1 MFVPIHD
8 TNPLNVIR
16 FQIVTV
22 ALLVS
27 NIVLF
32 LWVHY
37 EASGQPAQVNT
48 AIYGVIPL
56 ELLTSK
62 PTVFPPTPLFE
73 GLTLISYMFLHADWM
88 HLIGNMAFLY
98 VFADN
103 VEDAMGHWRFL
114 FFYLAC
120 GVAAGGAH
128 ALMSDSSAAPL
139 IGASGAVAG
148 VLGAY
153 LVLYPRARVWV
164 LIFLRIPV
172 RIPAYWALGGWI
184 VWQLFQVYLSDEQS
198 NVAWWAHIGGF
209 AAGLLLVFIM
219 RTHHGVRQP
228 T

>member
-1 MFVPIHD
+1 
-8 TNPLNVIR
+8 
-16 FQIVTV
+16 
-22 ALLVS
+22 
-27 NIVLF
+27 
-32 LWVHY
+32 
-37 EASGQPAQVNT
+37 
-48 AIYGVIPL
+48 
-56 ELLTSK
+56 
-62 PTVFPPTPLFE
+62 
-73 GLTLISYMFLHADWM
+73 MFLHADWM

-120 GVAAGGAH
+120 GVVAGAAH
-128 ALMSDSSAAPL
+128 ALMSDGSAAPL

-164 LIFLRIPV
+164 LIFLRIPL

-209 AAGLLLVFIM
+209 GAGLLLVFIM

>member
-1 MFVPIHD
+1 MFIPLHD

-16 FQIVTV
+16 FQVVTILLLIANV
-22 ALLVS
+22 AIFV
-27 NIVLF
+27 
-32 LWVHY
+32 WVNY
-37 EASGQPAQVNT
+37 EMSGQPQVVNN
-48 AIYGVIPL
+48 AIYGVVPL

-62 PTVFPPTPLFE
+62 PTVYPPTPWFE
-73 GLTLISYMFLHADWM
+73 GVTLVSYMFFHADWM
-88 HLIGNMAFLY
+88 HLIGNMLFLY

-103 VEDAMGHWRFL
+103 VEDAMGHVRFL
-114 FFYLAC
+114 VFYIAC
-120 GVAAGGAH
+120 GIAAGLVH
-128 ALMSDSSAAPL
+128 AFMTDGSVAPL

-164 LIFLRIPV
+164 LIMFRIPL

-184 VWQLFQVYLSDEQS
+184 ALQFFQVYMAEDRS

-209 AAGLLLVFIM
+209 AAGLLLVFVI
-219 RTHHGVRQP
+219 RKHHAVRQP

>member
-1 MFVPIHD
+1 MFIPIHD
-8 TNPLNVIR
+8 TNPLDVIR

-22 ALLVS
+22 ALLVI
-27 NIVLF
+27 NVVLF
-32 LWVHY
+32 LWVYY

-48 AIYGVIPL
+48 AIYGVVPL
-56 ELLTSK
+56 ELLSSK
-62 PTVFPPTPLFE
+62 TTIYPPTPGFE
-73 GLTLISYMFLHADWM
+73 GLSLVSYMFLHADWM

-114 FFYLAC
+114 LFYLAC
-120 GVAAGGAH
+120 GIAAGLAH
-128 ALMSDSSAAPL
+128 AVMSDGSAAPL

-164 LIFLRIPV
+164 LILLRIPL
-172 RIPAYWALGGWI
+172 RIPAAWALVGWI
-184 VWQLFQVYLSDEQS
+184 GWQLFQVYFSDAQS

-209 AAGLLLVFIM
+209 GAGLLLVFIM
-219 RTHHGVRQP
+219 RTHHGIRQP